1 MDVELLLNDAEERN
15 GDGYRTRHAQGGSQ
29 ETRTTADQNDGAE
42 ALDQAKPRERRIHVA
57 KGPGTRNTKASVV
70 SAAND
75 AVEKSYRVVGNAGH
89 WAVSEYDAEPAGDYA
104 TREGALEAIYLA
116 ASNDIKKGRGV
127 TIRIDSPPSDSPAT
141 GGKP

>member
-1 MDVELLLNDAEERN
+1 M
-15 GDGYRTRHAQGGSQ
+15 
-29 ETRTTADQNDGAE
+29 
-42 ALDQAKPRERRIHVA
+42 
-57 KGPGTRNTKASVV
+57 

-75 AVEKSYRVVGNAGH
+75 DRRAVEKSYRVVGNTGH
-89 WAVSEYDAEPAGDYA
+89 WAVSEDDAEPAGDYA

-127 TIRIDSPPSDSPAT
+127 TIRIGPPPPDAPAT

>member
-1 MDVELLLNDAEERN
+1 MASSCRK
-15 GDGYRTRHAQGGSQ
+15 RCPA
-29 ETRTTADQNDGAE
+29 
-42 ALDQAKPRERRIHVA
+42 P
-57 KGPGTRNTKASVV
+57 RNTKASVV

-75 AVEKSYRVVGNAGH
+75 ALEKSCRVVGSTGH
-89 WAVSEYDAEPAGDYA
+89 WAVSEDNAEPAGDYA

-127 TIRIDSPPSDSPAT
+127 TIRIAPPPPDTPAT

>member
-1 MDVELLLNDAEERN
+1 
-15 GDGYRTRHAQGGSQ
+15 
-29 ETRTTADQNDGAE
+29 
-42 ALDQAKPRERRIHVA
+42 
-57 KGPGTRNTKASVV
+57 V

-75 AVEKSYRVVGNAGH
+75 VVEKSYRAVGNAGH
-89 WAVSEYDAEPAGDYA
+89 WAVSEDDAEPAGDYA

-127 TIRIDSPPSDSPAT
+127 TIRIGPPPSDSPAT